1 MNPSAH
7 FLTRIPQAQAR
18 QAAQMLIA
26 DQMGYTPPLSTPA
39 FEDLRSLPQDTQRLS
54 TLVEALSPESVN
66 RSSPT
71 PWYARSGLADL
82 LNPAINVVSREY
94 PAPEHRA
101 FCRTLQARNFLPNRF
116 LMGLDGFHV
125 ERVIEHGELVDIR
138 EADLD
143 IEVEETQLSRWGA
156 ILSLTVESIANDDA
170 GLFAR
175 SAEAMLAAC
184 YRREASDVF
193 STLESSP
200 NLADGRSWFDSTN
213 HLTVSAIDA
222 AALASGLELLASQKF
237 TDGEYLDAKPSVLVI
252 PANVSITAGS
262 VLQELQGLP
271 IIKTARVESAYIF
284 ADPARTPA
292 VALVGLDP
300 VMAPTIEINP
310 RRSARFCRQLSVEHK
325 FSVLPLSRRGI
336 VKISVGSL

>member
-18 QAAQMLIA
+18 QAAQMLLA
-26 DQMGYTPPLSTPA
+26 DQMGYTPPVSTPA

-54 TLVEALSPESVN
+54 TLVEALSPESPT

-82 LNPAINVVSREY
+82 LNPAISVVSREY
-94 PAPEHRA
+94 PVPEHRS
-101 FCRTLQARNFLPNRF
+101 FCRILQARNYLPNRF

-125 ERVIEHGELVDIR
+125 ERLIEGGELIDIR

-156 ILSLTVESIANDDA
+156 ILSLTVESIKNDDA

-175 SAEAMLAAC
+175 AAEALISAC
-184 YRREASDVF
+184 YRREATDVF

-213 HLTVSAIDA
+213 RLTVASINTE
-222 AALASGLELLASQKF
+222 ALASGLELLALQQFS
-237 TDGEYLDAKPSVLVI
+237 DGEYLDAKPSVLVL
-252 PANVSITAGS
+252 PPNVSITAGS
-262 VLQELQGLP
+262 VLQELLGLT
-271 IIKTARVESAYIF
+271 IIKTARVQSAYLF
-284 ADPARTPA
+284 ADPERTP
-292 VALVGLDP
+292 VIALVGLDP
-300 VMAPTIEINP
+300 TMTPNIEINP
-310 RRSARFCRQLSVEHK
+310 RPSARFGRQLSVEHK
-325 FSVLPLSRRGI
+325 YAALPLSRRGV
-336 VKISVGSL
+336 VKISVGS

>member
-7 FLTRIPQAQAR
+7 FLTRIAPTQAH
-18 QAAQMLIA
+18 QAAKMLIA
-26 DQMGYTPPLSTPA
+26 SQMGYEPPVSTSA
-39 FEDLRSLPQDTQRLS
+39 YEDLRSLPEDAQRLS
-54 TLVEALSPESVN
+54 TLTETLFPESG

-82 LNPAINVVSREY
+82 LNPAIKVVSREY
-94 PAPEHRA
+94 PVPEHRS
-101 FCRTLQARNFLPNRF
+101 FCRILQARNYLPNRF

-125 ERVIEHGELVDIR
+125 ERVIEGGELIDIQ

-143 IEVEETQLSRWGA
+143 LEVEETRLSRWGA

-175 SAEAMLAAC
+175 AAEALISAC
-184 YRREASDVF
+184 YRREATDVF
-193 STLESSP
+193 STLESAP
-200 NLADGRSWFDSTN
+200 NLADGRSWFDATN
-213 HLTVSAIDA
+213 SLTVATIDTAAI
-222 AALASGLELLASQKF
+222 ASGLELLALQQFS
-237 TDGEYLDAKPSVLVI
+237 DGEYLDANPAVLVL
-252 PANVSITAGS
+252 PPNVSITAGS
-262 VLQELQGLP
+262 VLQELQGLN
-271 IIKTARVESAYIF
+271 IIKTGRVSSAYLF

-300 VMAPTIEINP
+300 TMTPNIEINP
-310 RRSARFCRQLSVEHK
+310 RPSARFGRQLSVEHK

-336 VKISVGSL
+336 VKISTGA